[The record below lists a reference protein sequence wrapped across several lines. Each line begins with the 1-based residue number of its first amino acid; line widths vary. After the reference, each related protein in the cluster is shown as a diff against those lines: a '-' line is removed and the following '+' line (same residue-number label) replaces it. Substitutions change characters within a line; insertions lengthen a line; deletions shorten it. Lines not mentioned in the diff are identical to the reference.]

1 MKIVAD
7 KLVPF
12 LEGVFEPYAEVVYID
27 GGGITHEDIID
38 ADALIIRTRTKC
50 NEQLLDGTK
59 VSMIATATI
68 GMDHIDLN
76 YCKEHGIEVHN
87 AQGCNAGG
95 VMQYVFSALY
105 GIAARKGIKIDGATI
120 GIVGVGH
127 VGSKIEEM
135 ARYLGFNVLLCDP
148 PRAAAEGGDKFCSL
162 EYLLANSQIVSM
174 HVPLDDTTYRMA
186 DEEFF
191 MLMPPGAIFINAARG
206 EVIDDQALMNA
217 IPKLGAVVIDTW
229 NNEPDINL
237 DLVEMVDIATPHI
250 AGYSYQGKQNGT
262 ASAVQQVARHFGIK
276 ELYDYYPE
284 ADVPGHEPVLLDL
297 KDKNHGERAAVFQYN
312 YPIFTDDFRLRMEPE
327 NFEQIR
333 SEYQYRREIY
343 IIQNQIDMFTNEDIK
358 QIEQRGSS
366 VQTVQDQVE
375 RFKKGFPWMKIIA
388 PATPER
394 GIQVLDEAAVEAAGK
409 YYDAAKI
416 NGKCKFVPASGAA
429 SRMFKDLFSGLDTLK
444 EGKELADTAPAAKFV
459 DSIQGF
465 AFYTPELFGEKVCQC
480 PEYRADVLSKTLTD
494 EGLGYGAKPKGVL
507 RFHKYTDGEIR
518 TAFAE
523 HLVEAQNYMRNEDGT
538 ANLVVTIS
546 PEHQHLFEEAYAEVK
561 AAYEAKYGV
570 QYNITFT
577 FQDKATDTVAVDVD
591 NNPFRTETDSLL
603 FRPAGHGALIY
614 NLNKLEEEV
623 VSIKNIDNVA
633 NERLLPETA
642 TWKKVLLGKALE
654 LRDTLH
660 GYLRELDIVC
670 NPIKGSENK
679 TVGVPGYDPLYDDL
693 CATPEAMQL
702 CDDIEAFLKNVLCVE
717 LPVAE
722 TPKKRVEAL
731 RAKLNRPVRVA
742 GMVKNQGEPGGGPFI
757 IAEKDGSTSLQV
769 LESVQ
774 INMSDDHARNALA
787 SATHFNPVDIVCCLH
802 DYKGQSF
809 DLLKY
814 VDEDAGFISSKS
826 YQGRELKAL
835 ELPGLW
841 NGAMSNW
848 NTLFVEVPLATFNP
862 VKVVLD
868 LLRPAHQN

>member
-7 KLVPF
+7 IDVPF
-12 LEGVFEPYAEVVYID
+12 LEGVFEPYGEVLYKKGLDISR
-27 GGGITHEDIID
+27 EDVMD
-38 ADALIIRTRTKC
+38 ADALLVRTRTRC
-50 NEQLLDGTK
+50 DAALLEGTSVK
-59 VSMIATATI
+59 MIATATI
-68 GMDHIDLN
+68 GMDHIDQE
-76 YCKEHGIEVHN
+76 YCHHAGIEVAN
-87 AQGCNAGG
+87 AAGCNAGG

-105 GIAARKGIKIDGATI
+105 GVAARKGIKIDGSTI

-127 VGSKIEEM
+127 VGSKIEAM
-135 ARYLGFNVLLCDP
+135 AEYLGFNILRCDP
-148 PRAAAEGGDKFCSL
+148 PRAAAEGPEGFCSL
-162 EYLLANSQIVSM
+162 EHLLESSDVVTL
-174 HVPLDDTTYRMA
+174 HVPLDETTRGMA
-186 DEEFF
+186 NADFF
-191 MLMPPGAIFINAARG
+191 TLMKPGAIFINAARG
-206 EVIDDQALMNA
+206 EIVDEQALIDA
-217 IPKLGAVVIDTW
+217 SPKLGAIVIDTW
-229 NNEPDINL
+229 NNEPDINEELL
-237 DLVEMVDIATPHI
+237 DIADIATPHI
-250 AGYSYQGKQNGT
+250 AGYTFQGKQNGT
-262 ASAVQQVARHFGIK
+262 AYAVQAVARHFGLE
-276 ELYDYYPE
+276 ELYSFFPAQDLP
-284 ADVPGHEPVLLDL
+284 DREPVLLDL
-297 KDKNHGERAAVFQYN
+297 KGKNHGEIAAVSQYN
-312 YPIFTDDFRLRMEPE
+312 YPIFTDDFRFRMEPHK
-327 NFEQIR
+327 FEKLR
-333 SEYQYRREIY
+333 SEYQYRREI
-343 IIQNQIDMFTNEDIK
+343 IFTNTITNMFTKEDIA

-366 VQTVQDQVE
+366 VQTAEQQVE
-375 RFKKGFPWMKIIA
+375 RFKQGFPWMKIVA

-394 GIQVLDEAAVEAAGK
+394 GIQVLDEAAVEAAAK
-409 YYDAAKI
+409 YYEGAKI

-429 SRMFKDLFSGLDTLK
+429 SRMFKDLFSGLDALK
-444 EGKELADTAPAAKFV
+444 AGKELADDAPAAKFV
-459 DSIQGF
+459 DQIQGF
-465 AFYTPELFGEKVCQC
+465 AFYTPELFGEQTCKC
-480 PEYRADVLSKTLTD
+480 PEYRQSVLSKTLTD

-507 RFHKYTDGEIR
+507 KFHKYTDGEIR

-546 PEHQHLFEEAYAEVK
+546 PEHQHLFEEAYAQVK
-561 AAYEAKYGV
+561 EAYEAKYGV
-570 QYNITFT
+570 KYNITFT
-577 FQDKATDTVAVDVD
+577 FQDKATDTIAVDVE
-591 NNPFRTETDSLL
+591 NKPFRTETDSLL

-614 NLNKLEEEV
+614 NLNKIEEEV

-642 TWKKVLLGKALE
+642 VWKKVLLGKALE
-654 LRDTLH
+654 LRDRIY
-660 GYLRELDIVC
+660 GYLNALDA
-670 NPIKGSENK
+670 E
-679 TVGVPGYDPLYDDL
+679 
-693 CATPEAMQL
+693 ATPAL
-702 CDDIEAFLKNVLCVE
+702 CDEIEAFLDATLCVT
-717 LPVAE
+717 LPEAADFDARVA
-722 TPKKRVEAL
+722 AI
-731 RAKLNRPVRVA
+731 RAKLNRPIRVA

-757 IAEKDGSTSLQV
+757 IADKDGSTSLQV

-809 DLLKY
+809 DLLQY